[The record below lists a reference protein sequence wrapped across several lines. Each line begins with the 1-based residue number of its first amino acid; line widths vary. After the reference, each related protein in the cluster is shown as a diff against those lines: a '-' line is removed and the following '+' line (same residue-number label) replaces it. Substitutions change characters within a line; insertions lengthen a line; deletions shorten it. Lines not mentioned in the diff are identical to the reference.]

1 MTKNNYKD
9 YETGISIT
17 DRRNPVHSNNIKNKK
32 IMKPENIKE
41 QELNEEQL
49 DEATGGTG
57 QVKTVEEKIIKQ

>member
-1 MTKNNYKD
+1 
-9 YETGISIT
+9 
-17 DRRNPVHSNNIKNKK
+17 
-32 IMKPENIKE
+32 MKPENIKE